1 MVPEP
6 YICDDEVPTVEHGMP
21 PEGIAIVPVG
31 LDGTGLTPAD
41 VISVE
46 PSGIPVGETDEPD
59 DALPSGE
66 VAPIVGVGTTI
77 PFICARATLPM
88 SSAVRAT
95 AIAENLIFVLRFTPN
110 PIWII
115 GPFKLAFAS
124 LHEFSV

>member
-1 MVPEP
+1 
-6 YICDDEVPTVEHGMP
+6 MP

-59 DALPSGE
+59 GALPSGE

>member
-1 MVPEP
+1 
-6 YICDDEVPTVEHGMP
+6 MP

-46 PSGIPVGETDEPD
+46 PSGMPVGETDEPD

-77 PFICARATLPM
+77 HLRKSHVAHKQCRHGY
-88 SSAVRAT
+88 SDRRKSH
-95 AIAENLIFVLRFTPN
+95 FVLRFAPN

-115 GPFKLAFAS
+115 GPFNLAFAS
-124 LHEFSV
+124 LHELSVYPLQTCLVHPRRGRED